1 VAAPIAT
8 PASPALTPDEP
19 LDAAALSRLQRAKLA
34 AMLHE
39 ILPRNAFY
47 QRKFAGVDFEPHRDP
62 LHKLPLTTRAEL
74 EQAQLEQP
82 PYGTNLTYPLE
93 HYCRYHQTSG
103 SGGRPLRWLDTAAG
117 WAWVRTCW
125 ERIFRA
131 GGATSADRAVF
142 AFSFGPFLGFWA
154 AFDAAHSLGMLALP
168 AGGLSTTARLR
179 MILDNAATIVCCTP
193 TYALHMAEVAAQER
207 IELAGSAV
215 RRIFVA
221 GEPGGSIP
229 AVRSRI
235 ESAWGARVYDHSGM
249 TEMGPV
255 AFECDPS
262 PGGLHVNEP
271 EYIAEVIDPD
281 TLQPRA
287 EASASDGGATGEL
300 VLTNL
305 GRWGSPLIRYR
316 TGDQVRL
323 VRAKRPCACGRWFAR
338 LEGGILGRIDDMFIV
353 RGNNVFP
360 TAVEAVIRRFPEVAE
375 FRLTVTEGGGLT
387 QVRLEI
393 EPGPGPGPSA
403 DGATLANRVAGAVQQ
418 SLSFR
423 ADVVTVPP
431 GTLPRFELKAKRFV
445 RKRVET

>member
-1 VAAPIAT
+1 
-8 PASPALTPDEP
+8 
-19 LDAAALSRLQRAKLA
+19 
-34 AMLHE
+34 
-39 ILPRNAFY
+39 
-47 QRKFAGVDFEPHRDP
+47 
-62 LHKLPLTTRAEL
+62 
-74 EQAQLEQP
+74 
-82 PYGTNLTYPLE
+82 
-93 HYCRYHQTSG
+93 
-103 SGGRPLRWLDTAAG
+103 
-117 WAWVRTCW
+117 
-125 ERIFRA
+125 
-131 GGATSADRAVF
+131 
-142 AFSFGPFLGFWA
+142 
-154 AFDAAHSLGMLALP
+154 
-168 AGGLSTTARLR
+168 
-179 MILDNAATIVCCTP
+179 
-193 TYALHMAEVAAQER
+193 MAEVAAQER

-235 ESAWGARVYDHSGM
+235 ESAGGARVYDHSGM

-255 AFECDPS
+255 AFECDPR

-271 EYIAEVIDPD
+271 EYIAEVIDPA
-281 TLQPRA
+281 TLQPRE
-287 EASASDGGATGEL
+287 EAGAPESGVTGEL

-305 GRWGSPLIRYR
+305 GRWGTPLIRYR

-323 VRAKRPCACGRWFAR
+323 VRPGRPCACGRWFAR

-393 EPGPGPGPSA
+393 EPAPDAAAG
-403 DGATLANRVAGAVQQ
+403 GAALAGRVAGAVQQ

-423 ADVVTVPP
+423 ADVVAVAP

>member
-1 VAAPIAT
+1 VPDADESLDT
-8 PASPALTPDEP
+8 DAL
-19 LDAAALSRLQRAKLA
+19 ARLQREKFA
-34 AMLHE
+34 AMLRE
-39 ILPRNAFY
+39 ILPRNPFY
-47 QRKFAGVDFEPHRDP
+47 QRKFAGVEFDALRDP
-62 LHKLPLTTRAEL
+62 IHKLPLTTRAEL
-74 EQAQLEQP
+74 EQAQLDHP
-82 PYGTNLTYPLE
+82 PYGTNLTYSLE
-93 HYCRYHQTSG
+93 QYCRYHQTSG
-103 SGGRPLRWLDTAAG
+103 SGGRPLRWLDTADG

-131 GGATSADRAVF
+131 GGATAGDRAVF

-154 AFDAAHSLGMLALP
+154 AFDAAHSLGILALP
-168 AGGLSTTARLR
+168 AGGLSTSARLR
-179 MILDNAATIVCCTP
+179 MILDNQATIVCCTP
-193 TYALHMAEVAAQER
+193 TYALHLAEVAAQEK
-207 IELAGSAV
+207 LDLPSSPV
-215 RRIFVA
+215 RKLFVA

-235 ESAWGARVYDHSGM
+235 ERAWGARVYDHSGM

-255 AFECDPS
+255 AFECDPC

-287 EASASDGGATGEL
+287 EASASDSGITGEL

-305 GRWGSPLIRYR
+305 GRPGSPLIRYR

-323 VRAKRPCACGRWFAR
+323 VRSKIPCACGRWFAR

-375 FRLTVTEGGGLT
+375 FRLTVTEGNGLT

-393 EPGPGPGPSA
+393 EPAADAA
-403 DGATLANRVAGAVQQ
+403 DGGTALATRVSGAVQQ

-423 ADVVTVPP
+423 ADVVPVPP

>member
-1 VAAPIAT
+1 
-8 PASPALTPDEP
+8 LPD
-19 LDAAALSRLQRAKLA
+19 
-34 AMLHE
+34 
-39 ILPRNAFY
+39 
-47 QRKFAGVDFEPHRDP
+47 
-62 LHKLPLTTRAEL
+62 
-74 EQAQLEQP
+74 
-82 PYGTNLTYPLE
+82 PLE

-131 GGATSADRAVF
+131 GGATSSDRAVF

-168 AGGLSTTARLR
+168 AGGLSTPARLR
-179 MILDNAATIVCCTP
+179 MILDNGATIVCCTP

-207 IELAGSAV
+207 IDLAGSAV
-215 RRIFVA
+215 RKVFVA

-249 TEMGPV
+249 AEMGPV
-255 AFECDPS
+255 AFECDPR

-271 EYIAEVIDPD
+271 EYIAEVIDPA
-281 TLQPRA
+281 TLQPRE
-287 EASASDGGATGEL
+287 EAGAPESGVTGEL

-305 GRWGSPLIRYR
+305 GRWGTPLIRYR

-323 VRAKRPCACGRWFAR
+323 VRPGRPCACGRWFAR

-393 EPGPGPGPSA
+393 EPAPDAAAG
-403 DGATLANRVAGAVQQ
+403 GAALAGRVAGAVQQ

-423 ADVVTVPP
+423 ADVVAVAP

>member
-1 VAAPIAT
+1 VPD
-8 PASPALTPDEP
+8 PDES
-19 LDAAALSRLQRAKLA
+19 LDAAALSRLQRDKLA

-47 QRKFAGVDFEPHRDP
+47 RGKLAGVDFDARRDP

-82 PYGTNLTYPLE
+82 PYGTNLTYPLHE
-93 HYCRYHQTSG
+93 YCRYHQTSG

-131 GGATSADRAVF
+131 GGAGAGDRAVF

-168 AGGLSTTARLR
+168 AGGLSTPARLR

-215 RRIFVA
+215 RKIFVA

-255 AFECDPS
+255 AFECDPR

-271 EYIAEVIDPD
+271 EYIAEVIDPA
-281 TLQPRA
+281 TLQPRE
-287 EASASDGGATGEL
+287 EAGAPESGVTGEL

-305 GRWGSPLIRYR
+305 GRWGTPLIRYR

-323 VRAKRPCACGRWFAR
+323 VRPGRPCACGRWFAR

-393 EPGPGPGPSA
+393 EPAPDAAAG
-403 DGATLANRVAGAVQQ
+403 GAALAGRVAGAVQQ

-423 ADVVTVPP
+423 ADVVPVPP